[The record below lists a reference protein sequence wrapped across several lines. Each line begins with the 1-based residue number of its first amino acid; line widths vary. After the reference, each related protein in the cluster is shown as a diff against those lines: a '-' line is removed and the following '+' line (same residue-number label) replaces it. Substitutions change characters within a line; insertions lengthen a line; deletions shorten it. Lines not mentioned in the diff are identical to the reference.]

1 MLMRVYEGFFHL
13 RNQNEEEVLNAI
25 EDSKAKIQPMMDI
38 DIVVYQ
44 NFYKLQAEY
53 YFNKEDLEEYYK
65 NGIMYL
71 NFIR

>member
-1 MLMRVYEGFFHL
+1 MRVYEGFFHL

-44 NFYKLQAEY
+44 NFYKL
-53 YFNKEDLEEYYK
+53 
-65 NGIMYL
+65 
-71 NFIR
+71 

>member
-1 MLMRVYEGFFHL
+1 MRVFEGFFHL
-13 RNQNEEEVLNAI
+13 RDQNEEEVLNAI

>member
-1 MLMRVYEGFFHL
+1 
-13 RNQNEEEVLNAI
+13 
-25 EDSKAKIQPMMDI
+25 MMDI

-53 YFNKEDLEEYYK
+53 YFKKENLEEYYK

>member
-1 MLMRVYEGFFHL
+1 MRVYEGFFHL
-13 RNQNEEEVLNAI
+13 RDQNEEEVLNAI

>member
-1 MLMRVYEGFFHL
+1 MRVFEGFFHL

-53 YFNKEDLEEYYK
+53 FFNKEDLEEFYK

>member
-1 MLMRVYEGFFHL
+1 MRVYEGFFHL